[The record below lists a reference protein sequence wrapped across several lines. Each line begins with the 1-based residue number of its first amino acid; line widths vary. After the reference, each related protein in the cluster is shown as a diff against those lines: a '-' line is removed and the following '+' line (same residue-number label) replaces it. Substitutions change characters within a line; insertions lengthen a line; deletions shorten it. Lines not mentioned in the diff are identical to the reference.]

1 MSDYDCH
8 WNESAGEDSDYLTST
23 SMEASYYSRSEGEQV
38 ASAVRN
44 DRERATEIH
53 SPPFQTPPKLQPVE
67 QVMKNHTGTDTAS
80 LRILTTALAKDAI
93 FGHDDLLKC
102 SLSGRN
108 NTGALPMEKL
118 NYIKTLVQ
126 SRLPNKSQVEFE
138 HIWSL
143 CRSSLS
149 KVCQNLRKGARKKL

>member
-8 WNESAGEDSDYLTST
+8 WNDSAGEDSDYLTLT
-23 SMEASYYSRSEGEQV
+23 SMEVAYYSSRSDTELP
-38 ASAVRN
+38 SAVS
-44 DRERATEIH
+44 RERVTENNIPP
-53 SPPFQTPPKLQPVE
+53 PPFQTPPKLQPVE
-67 QVMKNHTGTDTAS
+67 QVMKNQPGTDTAS
-80 LRILTTALAKDAI
+80 LRMLTTALAKDAI
-93 FGHDDLLKC
+93 FGREDLLKC

-108 NTGALPMEKL
+108 NTGTLPMEKL

-126 SRLPNKSQVEFE
+126 SRVPNKSQVEFE

-149 KVCQNLRKGARKKL
+149 KACQNLRKGARKKL